1 MIRMQMQRF
10 DELGWKQK
18 LGIVLGVTVTLAL
31 AVGLIILATA
41 VAIVLL
47 PVVIVGALI
56 ARWRFNRMLNEARA
70 RAGRGSAPPRR
81 RPARDR
87 RRLRDRQR
95 RRPAATVDQT
105 ASGFCSSAL
114 LL

>member
-70 RAGRGSAPPRR
+70 RAAEEEARRYADGPRVIDADFEIVNDDG
-81 RPARDR
+81 P
-87 RRLRDRQR
+87 QR
-95 RRPAATVDQT
+95 R
-105 ASGFCSSAL
+105 
-114 LL
+114 

>member
-70 RAGRGSAPPRR
+70 RAAEEEARRSAASPRVIDADFEIVNDDGPRR
-81 RPARDR
+81 
-87 RRLRDRQR
+87 
-95 RRPAATVDQT
+95 
-105 ASGFCSSAL
+105 G
-114 LL
+114 